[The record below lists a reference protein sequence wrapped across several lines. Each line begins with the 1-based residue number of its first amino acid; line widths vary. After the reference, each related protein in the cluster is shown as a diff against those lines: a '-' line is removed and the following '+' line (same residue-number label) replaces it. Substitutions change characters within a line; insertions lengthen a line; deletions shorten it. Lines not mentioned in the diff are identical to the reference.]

1 MGRPATTAYV
11 DRFICLTEQTLAAA
25 SGLSVSRAR
34 RLCDALSEEKLDYNL
49 PKKKKNNEHQENTHS
64 LPTSNV
70 VVVLKKQIYVVEN
83 IENDGEL
90 K

>member
-49 PKKKKNNEHQENTHS
+49 PKKKNNEHQENTHS
-64 LPTSNV
+64 LPTNNV
-70 VVVLKKQIYVVEN
+70 VVMLKKQIYVVEN